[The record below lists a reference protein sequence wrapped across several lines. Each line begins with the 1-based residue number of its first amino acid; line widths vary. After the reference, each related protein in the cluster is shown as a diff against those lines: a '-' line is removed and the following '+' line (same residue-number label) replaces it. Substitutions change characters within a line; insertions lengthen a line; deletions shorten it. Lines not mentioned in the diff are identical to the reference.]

1 LTPLPAALGGKEFI
15 AWRLEKTEYFP
26 SWEKA
31 EGAFM
36 VGGRWSSSGRRVIYA
51 SLDPATTILEVA
63 VHKGFDV
70 LDTVSH
76 ALLAISIKDPK
87 KVRVVWP
94 DEVSDQTWLF
104 PGTVSANQQ
113 AYGDALLDAYPFVA
127 IPSVVS
133 RRSWN
138 LLIDANTAAGSYELA
153 RTEAFSLDTR
163 LTPGV
168 HQESRRQ
175 AVDAAREKPRPSARA
190 RRTP

>member
-1 LTPLPAALGGKEFI
+1 LTPLPAALGGKGLI
-15 AWRLEKTEYFP
+15 AWRLEKTEHFP

-31 EGAFM
+31 AGAFM

-70 LDTVSH
+70 LDTVNH
-76 ALLAISIKDPK
+76 TLLAISIKDPK

-94 DEVSDQTWLF
+94 DEINNQTWLF

-113 AYGDALLDAYPFVA
+113 AFGDALLDTHPFVA

-138 LLIDANTAAGSYELA
+138 LLINAETAAESYELA
-153 RTEAFSLDTR
+153 RNEAFSLDTR

-168 HQESRRQ
+168 HQESRR
-175 AVDAAREKPRPSARA
+175 
-190 RRTP
+190 